1 VNSEEIRRQWAE
13 RSGEFSPEYYA
24 YYGPNGTSERVLG
37 LLDRYVD
44 RDARVLEL
52 GCSSG
57 RHLAHLYEHGFE
69 NLSGIDVNDEAFEV
83 MAATYPDLADAGT
96 FHRGAIEDVV
106 VGFEDGR
113 FDAVYSVQTL
123 QHVHPDAE
131 WVFEELVRIT
141 DDLLV
146 TVENEGETA
155 TDGED
160 RDGNPRGGGDGSES
174 ADTDAE
180 FGSESENADTETDTD
195 VGFGSDDGAGSN
207 GPEVNYVNGEI
218 ALYYRDWNRV
228 FSDLGLVEVE
238 TGAEGRDT
246 VRAFR
251 REG

>member
-123 QHVHPDAE
+123 QHVHPDAA

-160 RDGNPRGGGDGSES
+160 WDGNPRGGGDG
-174 ADTDAE
+174 
-180 FGSESENADTETDTD
+180 SENADTETDTD